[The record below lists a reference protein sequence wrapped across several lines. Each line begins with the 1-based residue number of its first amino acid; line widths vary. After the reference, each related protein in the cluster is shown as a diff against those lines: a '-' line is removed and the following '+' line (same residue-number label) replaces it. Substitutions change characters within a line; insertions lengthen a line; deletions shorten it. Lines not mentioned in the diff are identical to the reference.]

1 MIIFS
6 AAVSASVTG
15 DESAFEDTSKPAS
28 YICMIVEPAACAACI
43 RPVSKSDGWFSVIM
57 LIRPDNSGFGG
68 SRPKLSNGS
77 SGFVES
83 EQGVDWRWPHR
94 LGIGVSATLDSA
106 KFRVREPI
114 GNEGLVMKF
123 DAVLSDMDLSAL
135 LCSKV
140 CHDVISPVGAIA
152 NGLEVLEDEKD
163 AEMRDIAFDLVKRSS
178 RQASAKLQ
186 FCRIAFGAAGSA
198 GSSIDTGDAEDVAR
212 KFIGEDKIELE
223 WAIPREIRPKSEV
236 KLMLNMLMLAISS
249 IPRGGKIVMGVADG
263 GGITATATGKNAK
276 VPEKTSVMLS
286 GDVQEEA
293 MDARLAQ
300 VYYTLRLA
308 SECSLELAAA
318 AAEDSVIYTAS
329 AA

>member
-1 MIIFS
+1 
-6 AAVSASVTG
+6 
-15 DESAFEDTSKPAS
+15 
-28 YICMIVEPAACAACI
+28 
-43 RPVSKSDGWFSVIM
+43 
-57 LIRPDNSGFGG
+57 
-68 SRPKLSNGS
+68 
-77 SGFVES
+77 
-83 EQGVDWRWPHR
+83 
-94 LGIGVSATLDSA
+94 
-106 KFRVREPI
+106 
-114 GNEGLVMKF
+114 MKF

-249 IPRGGKIVMGVADG
+249 IPRGGKIVMGVIDG

-276 VPEKTSVMLS
+276 VPEKTSIMLS

-318 AAEDSVIYTAS
+318 AGEDSVTYTAS